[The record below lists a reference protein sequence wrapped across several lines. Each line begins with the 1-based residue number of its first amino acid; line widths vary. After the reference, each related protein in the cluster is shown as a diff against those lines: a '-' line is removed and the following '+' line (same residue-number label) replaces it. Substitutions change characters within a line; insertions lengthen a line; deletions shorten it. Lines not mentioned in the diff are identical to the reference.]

1 MKGGSREAKGHKS
14 TGGGRTWYGK
24 RETLTPLSPS
34 PHPPLSTPKTKAISR
49 HLGFVEQG
57 RLGRERNLYQGD
69 GAWGWQNTIEPLH
82 LRPLIVGMSSDV
94 M

>member
-1 MKGGSREAKGHKS
+1 MKESGGKGAQKYRGRENVVRKAGDS
-14 TGGGRTWYGK
+14 D
-24 RETLTPLSPS
+24 
-34 PHPPLSTPKTKAISR
+34 PPPPQYSQNLAISR

-69 GAWGWQNTIEPLH
+69 RGWGWQNTIEPLH